1 MGQKHQLLPMGRIA
15 KVPPCI
21 ERSRCYGCS
30 IIGTSVANPQDFSP
44 SASPAR
50 CLPPADRVA
59 LSVQALA
66 GDEPVAQLAQR
77 RGVSRKFVYQ
87 QKAKAADALQKA
99 FTPPKNDQRVLF
111 HLPVTKDWIRQFVLA
126 QVLIGHTSFRG
137 VLEILEAVFDDADIS
152 IGTIHNILDDAVSQA
167 RRINDAQE
175 LSGIAVGAHD
185 EIYQAG
191 RPVLVGAD
199 VRSTYCYLLAVQ
211 DHCDETTWGVH
222 LLDLADQGLRPDHT
236 IADGGKALRAGQA
249 VAWPAV
255 PCHGDVFH
263 AERDLGRLAHYL
275 ENRAAGCR
283 AARRKLDRRMMRLKK
298 RRKGNRLSKQLA
310 AAREAELQ
318 AVGLAQDVRVL
329 ADWMSR
335 DVLALAGA
343 DLATR
348 RKLFDFLVE
357 ELLQREALCP
367 HRIRP
372 VRRML
377 QGRREDL
384 LAFVGVLDTRLGEIA
399 QRLDVPQPLVQA
411 VCELHGMSPNHPAY
425 WQRANPL
432 HHRLKDKFHTVAIAV
447 GEALAQTPRASSIIE
462 NLNSRLRN
470 YFFLRRHLGKRY
482 LDVLRFF
489 LNHRRFVR
497 SDRPERVGKSP
508 AELLT
513 SSPHRHWLELLGHER
528 FDRN

>member
-1 MGQKHQLLPMGRIA
+1 MVAPL
-15 KVPPCI
+15 
-21 ERSRCYGCS
+21 
-30 IIGTSVANPQDFSP
+30 IGTTASNTPPFSGVS
-44 SASPAR
+44 SAAQSLGPAQR
-50 CLPPADRVA
+50 TD
-59 LSVQALA
+59 LSVRALA
-66 GDEPVAQLAQR
+66 GGEPVAQLAQR
-77 RGVSRKFVYQ
+77 CGVSRKFVYR
-87 QKAKAADALQKA
+87 QKAKAAEALQQA
-99 FTPPKNDQRVLF
+99 FAPPPEDRQVLF

-137 VLEILEAVFDDADIS
+137 VIEILDAAFDYADIS
-152 IGTIHNILDDAVSQA
+152 IGTVHNILDDAVSQA
-167 RRINDAQE
+167 RRINDAGE

-199 VRSTYCYLLAVQ
+199 VRSTYCYLLAVE

-222 LLDLADQGLRPDHT
+222 LLDLAARGLRPDRT

-249 VAWPAV
+249 AAWPGV

-263 AERDLGRLAHYL
+263 AERDLGRLAFYL
-275 ENRAAGCR
+275 ENRAAGCTT
-283 AARRKLDRRMMRLKK
+283 ARRKLDRQMKRLKK
-298 RRKGNRLSKQLA
+298 RRKGKTLSKRLA
-310 AAREAELQ
+310 LAREAEIQ

-329 ADWMSR
+329 ADWMTG
-335 DVLALAGA
+335 DVLCLAGPNR
-343 DLATR
+343 ATR
-348 RKLFDFLVE
+348 GALFDFLVE
-357 ELLQREALCP
+357 ELHQREPRCP

-377 QGRREDL
+377 QGRRDDL
-384 LAFVGVLDTRLGEIA
+384 LAFVSVLDTRLGEIA
-399 QRLDVPQPLVQA
+399 QRLDVLPPLVHA
-411 VCELHGMSPNHPAY
+411 VCELRGMNPNHPAY
-425 WQRANPL
+425 WQRDKQL
-432 HHRLKDKFHTVAIAV
+432 HHKLKDKFHAVETAV

-470 YFFLRRHLGKRY
+470 YFFLRRHLGKGY

-513 SSPHRHWLELLGHER
+513 GSPHRHWLELLGYER
-528 FDRN
+528 FHRN